1 LLPKEAKKS
10 KGWIGKAGI
19 GQGRPTC
26 EPGSG
31 ASAMPAGPC
40 KLEVVIRGD
49 SVDRRI
55 IREITVGGED
65 APKPAG
71 KPLPATAPAR

>member
-19 GQGRPTC
+19 GQGRPIG

-31 ASAMPAGPC
+31 ASAMPTGPC
-40 KLEVVIRGD
+40 KLEVVVSGNT
-49 SVDRRI
+49 VDRRI
-55 IREITVGGED
+55 VRDIIVGAED
-65 APKPAG
+65 APAPAG
-71 KPLPATAPAR
+71 KPLPAAMPGR